1 MLKRFRLSF
10 VLPVL
15 LAIGLLIIS
24 VGRVSAATTTL
35 RIDSAEGKAGG
46 TVDVPVHALG
56 APGLSALQTELMY
69 DAKVL
74 TPVDV
79 TRGSLAGNDVLMDWN
94 INPEGK
100 LIFGLATLNNIKGD
114 GPVAVIHFKV
124 IGQAGSSSAL
134 TPQNSKAWEG
144 GSHAEVLVKT
154 VPGTITV
161 VGGGLPWLLILIIAV
176 ILLIIILLILF
187 LLRRNK
193 SKKSTA

>member
-1 MLKRFRLSF
+1 MLKRYRFSL

-15 LAIGLLIIS
+15 LSIGLLIIS
-24 VGRVSAATTTL
+24 VGRVSAATTTI
-35 RIDSAEGKAGG
+35 RIDSSEAKAGG
-46 TVDVPVHALG
+46 TIDVPVHAVG
-56 APGLSALQTELMY
+56 APGLSALQTELTY

-74 TPVDV
+74 TPTDV
-79 TRGSLAGNDVLMDWN
+79 TRGSLAGSDVLMDWN
-94 INPEGK
+94 VMPEGK

-114 GPVAVIHFKV
+114 GPIAVIHFKV
-124 IGQAGSSSAL
+124 IGLAGSSSAL

-154 VPGTITV
+154 VPGTVTV
-161 VGGGLPWLLILIIAV
+161 VGGGLPWLLILIIAIV
-176 ILLIIILLILF
+176 LLIIILLILF